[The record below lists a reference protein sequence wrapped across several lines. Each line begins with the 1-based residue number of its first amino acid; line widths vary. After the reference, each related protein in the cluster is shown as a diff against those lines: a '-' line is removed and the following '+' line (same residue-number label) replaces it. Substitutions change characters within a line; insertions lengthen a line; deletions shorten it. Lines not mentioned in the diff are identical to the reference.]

1 MNGRHGEE
9 GGRGASPTA
18 GTLSL
23 PAGLVRQLD
32 DFRAA
37 VRRVKG
43 IEAICGALTGVL
55 LAWGVLFVVDRF
67 TETPTAV
74 RYGVFLVAAAA
85 CGLLPLAWQRWFRG
99 LRGIAPVARLVARRF
114 PSLGD
119 EVLGAAELVGNRG
132 EQDRSRVLC
141 EAAVRQVAESAAR
154 HDLAAAIPR
163 PRHRQWAA
171 FAALPLAAA
180 LVAACVVPGAAVNAW
195 QRLLAPWGAV
205 PRHTFAR
212 LAPLPGAIVVPHGEP
227 VGLPVEL
234 AADTAWRPAQA
245 TARLDAGAVLRAE
258 RDGDR
263 YLLALP
269 PQVAERGVRLAVGDA
284 RQRVRLLP
292 TMRPEISAVSARVRL
307 PDYLG
312 IPATLERE
320 LRGGGLAVVEGSRVA
335 VSATAD
341 RSLAAAT
348 VDDAP
353 VTPDGARIDVPEMAV
368 SEPVALSLAW
378 RDTLGL
384 DGAKPL
390 EVRLVPRE
398 DEAPTI
404 AVDGL
409 GGRAVLLDTE
419 TVRFTLAARDDF
431 GVERVGIEWTG
442 DGPGGAAGERV
453 LATGGAEE
461 AALDAAGTFGPAEL
475 GIEPQTVQVR
485 AFVEDRLPGRGRV
498 RSPPTTFVVMTA
510 ADHARWV
517 TDQIGRWRQQTAEV
531 RDRELELLARN
542 EEFAAMSAAE
552 LDAPDT
558 RKALREQAAAER
570 TNARRLGRLA
580 DNGAE
585 LVRQAARN
593 PEFDAESLEEL
604 AGHVDAVSAMAAAR
618 MPRIAEL
625 LQSAAG
631 AQGAGRPRPPTPGQE
646 GKPTPDAPRVGED
659 RGQGGKAGAPGATP
673 SAPVPSVVDR
683 ESGVGGKPDDDGA
696 TPPPGGGGP
705 GRFGLPSTTVAGT
718 PAKRPAG
725 DRPPADGGQP
735 PPLQEAID
743 EQRRLIEDFAAI
755 AKQLADVMARLEGTT
770 FVKRLKAASRDEAK
784 VGQGLTAV
792 VGEAFGRSV
801 RRLDDEPLAARVA
814 RAGKGND
821 QVGEK
826 VASVMDDL
834 DAYAERRPQPQLRTV
849 LEEMRDLD
857 ILGSL
862 RQLSAEM
869 PRETGLSIARSEF
882 WADTL
887 DRWADEL
894 VPPPGNCQSGP
905 SGPQPSLPPEVVL
918 EAMRILEAEANLREE
933 TRVAQQVRATL
944 DAAAFR
950 ARAGELASAQEALA
964 DRVAAL
970 ARRLAEVPTGP
981 MRFADEIERLRRD
994 MRPGEGQES
1003 PYAREIALFR
1013 QVEGVMD
1020 EATDILAS
1028 PDTGRRA
1035 IAAETEAIE
1044 LLLRSRS
1051 CGGGGGGSGGSSP
1064 GKGGN
1069 GTTRDPA
1076 LARLGRGINAQAR
1089 PGAGEEDQAVGNG
1102 GRVLPEE
1109 FRDGLD
1115 AYFNALERKRA
1126 GGEATP

>member
-1 MNGRHGEE
+1 MNGHHGEE
-9 GGRGASPTA
+9 LGRGGSPAA
-18 GTLSL
+18 GALAL

-32 DFRAA
+32 DFRGA

-43 IEAICGALTGVL
+43 IEAVCGALSGVL
-55 LAWGVLFVVDRF
+55 LAWGALFVVDRF
-67 TETPTAV
+67 TETPSAV
-74 RYGVFLVAAAA
+74 RYGVFLVAAGA
-85 CGLLPLAWQRWFRG
+85 CALLPLAWQRWFRG

-171 FAALPLAAA
+171 FAALPLAGA
-180 LVAACVVPGAAVNAW
+180 VVTACVVPGAAANAW
-195 QRLLAPWGAV
+195 QRLVAPWGAV

-212 LAPLPGAIVVPHGEP
+212 LAPLPGEIVVPHGEA

-234 AADTAWRPAQA
+234 AADTAWRPARA

-284 RQRVRLLP
+284 RQRVRILP
-292 TMRPEISAVSARVRL
+292 TMRPEISAVAARVRL

-320 LRGGGLAVVEGSRVA
+320 LRGGGLAVVQGSRVA

-341 RSLAAAT
+341 RALAAAT

-353 VTPDGARIDVPEMAV
+353 VTPDGASFDSPEREV
-368 SEPVALSLAW
+368 VEPVALSLAW

-442 DGPGGAAGERV
+442 DGPGGVAGERV
-453 LATGGAEE
+453 LATGGAEV
-461 AALDAAGTFGPAEL
+461 AALDAAGTFAPAEL
-475 GIEPQTVQVR
+475 GIEPQTVEVR

-517 TDQIGRWRQQTAEV
+517 TDQIGRWRQQAAEV

-542 EEFAAMSAAE
+542 EEFAVMSPEE
-552 LDAPDT
+552 LDTPDT

-593 PEFDAESLEEL
+593 PEFDAESLEEI
-604 AGHVDAVSAMAAAR
+604 AGHVDAVAAMAATR
-618 MPRIAEL
+618 MPRIADL
-625 LQSAAG
+625 LQSAASAKG
-631 AQGAGRPRPPTPGQE
+631 GGQPPRPAPPGAD
-646 GKPTPDAPRVGED
+646 GKPTPDAPRVGEN
-659 RGQGGKAGAPGATP
+659 RGSGGKAGTPGAAP
-673 SAPVPSVVDR
+673 SSPVPSVVDR
-683 ESGVGGKPDDDGA
+683 ESGVGAEPDA
-696 TPPPGGGGP
+696 APPPSGGGSP
-705 GRFGLPSTTVAGT
+705 GRLGLPSTTVAGA
-718 PAKRPAG
+718 PGK
-725 DRPPADGGQP
+725 RPPATP
-735 PPLQEAID
+735 PPGAGGGPPLEQAID

-784 VGQGLTAV
+784 VGEGLTAV
-792 VGEAFGRSV
+792 VGEAFGRPV
-801 RRLDDEPLAARVA
+801 RRLDDEPVAARVA

-950 ARAGELASAQEALA
+950 ARAGGLAAAQEALA

-970 ARRLAEVPTGP
+970 ARRLADVPTGP

-994 MRPGEGQES
+994 MRPGAGQES

-1089 PGAGEEDQAVGNG
+1089 PGGGEEDQAVGNG

-1115 AYFNALERKRA
+1115 AYFNALERKRT
-1126 GGEATP
+1126 GGEAAP